1 MPDSLYTIQ
10 NHNPGQLD
18 KLSVFIESYL
28 KTYPDAKLQSVG
40 LYTYH
45 PGVENGQNVF
55 LALDPQ
61 GQVCGFAPLFAAP
74 VTEECAP
81 GDPHHIWMILLADP
95 EAGDGQVIRELLLE
109 KVMERARS
117 IAAGFPSFCCTRLA
131 SDMMASQRADIAF
144 LEQRGFEHYDG
155 MYVMQRATADPV
167 PDLTLPAEL
176 SLRFWKIASEAERQ
190 QYLRAFNKAFPEN
203 PKSLE
208 TLKFLLDSPMWQ
220 ARGTAVAAFDLQ
232 GELVASILVYP
243 GENKSYGI
251 TDDVFVL
258 PAWRGRG
265 IAKALIARGL
275 EFLHDHGI
283 AQVILEVKQHNLP
296 AVSVYQAMGYQ
307 IVNQEVFLGC
317 FLGQ

>member
-1 MPDSLYTIQ
+1 MPDSLFTIQ

-28 KTYPDAKLQSVG
+28 KAYPDAKLQSAG
-40 LYTYH
+40 FYTYH
-45 PGVENGQNVF
+45 PGVENGLNVF

-61 GQVCGFAPLFAAP
+61 GQVRGFAPLFPAP

-81 GDPHHIWMILLADP
+81 SDPHHIWMILLADP
-95 EAGDGQVIRELLLE
+95 EAGDGQAIRELLLE
-109 KVMERARS
+109 KVMERANG
-117 IAAGFPSFCCTRLA
+117 IAAGFPTFRRTRLA

-144 LEQRGFEHYDG
+144 LEQQGFAHYDG

-167 PDLTLPAEL
+167 PDLALPAEL
-176 SLRFWKIASEAERQ
+176 ALRYWKIASETERQ
-190 QYLRAFNKAFPEN
+190 QYLSAFNNAFPEN

-220 ARGTAVAAFDLQ
+220 AGTAVAAFDLQ
-232 GELVASILVYP
+232 GEPVASILVYP

-265 IAKALIARGL
+265 VAKALIARGL
-275 EFLHDHGI
+275 EYIHDHGI
-283 AQVILEVKQHNLP
+283 AQVILEVKQTNSP
-296 AVSVYQAMGYQ
+296 AVSVYKAMGYT
-307 IVNQEVFLGC
+307 IINQEVYLGRFLDI
-317 FLGQ
+317 